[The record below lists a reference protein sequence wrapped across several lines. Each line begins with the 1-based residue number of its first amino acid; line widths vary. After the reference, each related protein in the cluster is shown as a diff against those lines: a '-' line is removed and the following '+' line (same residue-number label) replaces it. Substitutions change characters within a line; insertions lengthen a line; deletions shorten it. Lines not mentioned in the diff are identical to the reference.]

1 MLRHLS
7 RFYSILN
14 KIKSFNLTQLL
25 LNPLRMNTSRREAL
39 KLAGVALAGS
49 AFPSIIIPNP
59 AFAGT
64 NSETLKVGLIGCG
77 GRGTGAAM
85 QALKADPNVVLHALA
100 DIFPERFE
108 QCLQGLRKVHGD
120 KVKVDEGHQF
130 IGFDAYQKLIDSGV
144 DVVLLA
150 TPPHFRPL
158 HLEAAIKAGKH
169 IFCEKPVAVD
179 APGIRKVLELAKL
192 AKEKNLSLVSGFCWR
207 FDEPKRAVFGK
218 INDGAIGEV
227 MSVYNTYYTGGAW
240 SFPRQPGWSD
250 MEFQLRNW
258 MYYTWLAGD
267 HIVEQAV
274 HSLDMMSWAMGDV
287 LPVSA
292 VGVGGRQ
299 VRTEPLFGHIFD
311 HFAITYDY
319 ANGAKGF
326 HFSRQQ
332 ENCERSYLVE
342 TFGTKGR
349 AMADCSRP
357 THKVEGMNPW
367 KYSGVQNDM
376 YQTEHNELFASIRN
390 GVPINNGEL
399 MANSTMLAIMGRM
412 AAYTG
417 KKITWEDALKST
429 EKLAPDFSSFDAPVP
444 KTEVARPGFT
454 PFY

>member
-1 MLRHLS
+1 
-7 RFYSILN
+7 
-14 KIKSFNLTQLL
+14 
-25 LNPLRMNTSRREAL
+25 MNTTRREVL
-39 KLAGVALAGS
+39 KLAGAALAGT
-49 AFPSIIIPNP
+49 AFPSIIIPNK
-59 AFAGT
+59 AFAGM

-77 GRGTGAAM
+77 GRGSGAAM
-85 QALKADPNVVLHALA
+85 QALKADPNVVLYALGE
-100 DIFPERFE
+100 IFPERFNT
-108 QCLQGLRKVHGD
+108 CLEGLRKVHGD
-120 KVKVDEGHQF
+120 KVQVDEGRKF
-130 IGFDAYQKLIDSGV
+130 VGFDAYQKVLDSGV

-192 AKEKNLSLVSGFCWR
+192 AKEKNVSLVSGFCWR
-207 FDEPKRAVFGK
+207 FHEPKRAVFGK
-218 INDGAIGEV
+218 INEGAIGEV
-227 MSVYNTYYTGGAW
+227 MSVYNTYNTGGAW
-240 SFPRQPGWSD
+240 SFPRQEGWND
-250 MEFQLRNW
+250 LQFQLRNW

-274 HSLDMMSWAMGDV
+274 HSIDMMSWAMGDV

-292 VGVGGRQ
+292 VGTGGRQ
-299 VRTEPLFGHIFD
+299 VRVDPLYGHIFD

-319 ANGAKGF
+319 PNGAKGF

-349 AMADCSRP
+349 AMANCSRP
-357 THKVEGMNPW
+357 THKIEGANPW
-367 KYSGVQNDM
+367 EYSGAQNDM

-390 GVPINNGEL
+390 SKPINNGEW

-417 KKITWEDALKST
+417 KKITWDEAIKSN
-429 EKLAPDFSSFDAPVP
+429 EVLAPDITSWDMPAPKV
-444 KTEVARPGFT
+444 EVARPGFT
-454 PFY
+454 PFF

>member
-1 MLRHLS
+1 
-7 RFYSILN
+7 
-14 KIKSFNLTQLL
+14 
-25 LNPLRMNTSRREAL
+25 MNTSRREVL
-39 KLAGVALAGS
+39 KLAGAALAGT
-49 AFPSIIIPNP
+49 AFPSIIIPNK
-59 AFAGT
+59 AFAGM

-77 GRGTGAAM
+77 GRGSGAAM
-85 QALKADPNVVLHALA
+85 QALKADPNVVLYALGE
-100 DIFPERFE
+100 IFPERFNT
-108 QCLQGLRKVHGD
+108 CLEGLRKVHGD
-120 KVKVDEGHQF
+120 KVQVDEGRKF
-130 IGFDAYQKLIDSGV
+130 VGFDAYQKVIDSGV

-192 AKEKNLSLVSGFCWR
+192 AKEKNISLVSGFCWR
-207 FDEPKRAVFGK
+207 FHEPKRAVFGK
-218 INDGAIGEV
+218 INEGAIGEV
-227 MSVYNTYYTGGAW
+227 MSIYNTYNTGGAW
-240 SFPRQPGWSD
+240 SFPRQEGWND
-250 MEFQLRNW
+250 LQFQLRNW

-274 HSLDMMSWAMGDV
+274 HSIDMMSWAMGDV

-292 VGVGGRQ
+292 VGTGGRQ
-299 VRTEPLFGHIFD
+299 VRVDPLYGHIFD

-319 ANGAKGF
+319 PNGAKGF

-349 AMADCSRP
+349 AMANCSRP
-357 THKVEGMNPW
+357 THKIEGENPW
-367 KYSGVQNDM
+367 EYSGAQNDM

-390 GVPINNGEL
+390 SKPINNGEW

-417 KKITWEDALKST
+417 KKITWDEAIKSN
-429 EKLAPDFSSFDAPVP
+429 EVLAPDTTSWDMPAPKV
-444 KTEVARPGFT
+444 EVARPGFT
-454 PFY
+454 PFF

>member
-1 MLRHLS
+1 M
-7 RFYSILN
+7 
-14 KIKSFNLTQLL
+14 
-25 LNPLRMNTSRREAL
+25 
-39 KLAGVALAGS
+39 AGAALAGT
-49 AFPSIIIPNP
+49 AFPSIIIPNK
-59 AFAGT
+59 AFAGM

-77 GRGTGAAM
+77 GRGSGAAM
-85 QALKADPNVVLHALA
+85 QALKADPNVVLYALGE
-100 DIFPERFE
+100 IFPERFNT
-108 QCLQGLRKVHGD
+108 CLEGLRKVHGD
-120 KVKVDEGHQF
+120 KVQVDEGRKF
-130 IGFDAYQKLIDSGV
+130 VGFDAYQKVIDSGV

-192 AKEKNLSLVSGFCWR
+192 AKEKNVSLVSGFCWR
-207 FDEPKRAVFGK
+207 FHEPKRAVFGK
-218 INDGAIGEV
+218 INEGAIGEV
-227 MSVYNTYYTGGAW
+227 MSVYNTYNTGGAW
-240 SFPRQPGWSD
+240 SFPRQEGWND
-250 MEFQLRNW
+250 LQFQLRNW

-274 HSLDMMSWAMGDV
+274 HSIDMMSWAMGDV

-292 VGVGGRQ
+292 VGTGGRQ
-299 VRTEPLFGHIFD
+299 VRVDPLYGHIFD

-319 ANGAKGF
+319 PNGAKGF

-349 AMADCSRP
+349 AMANCSRP
-357 THKVEGMNPW
+357 THKIEGANPW
-367 KYSGVQNDM
+367 EYSGAQNDM

-390 GVPINNGEL
+390 SKPINNGEW

-417 KKITWEDALKST
+417 KKITWDEAIKSN
-429 EKLAPDFSSFDAPVP
+429 EVLAPDITSWDMPAPKV
-444 KTEVARPGFT
+444 EVARPGFT
-454 PFY
+454 PFF

>member
-1 MLRHLS
+1 M
-7 RFYSILN
+7 
-14 KIKSFNLTQLL
+14 
-25 LNPLRMNTSRREAL
+25 NPSRREVL
-39 KLAGVALAGS
+39 KLAGAALAGS
-49 AFPSIIIPNP
+49 AFPSIIVPNS

-64 NSETLKVGLIGCG
+64 NAETLKVGLIGCG
-77 GRGTGAAM
+77 GRGSGAAM
-85 QALKADPNVVLHALA
+85 QALKADPNVVLHALG
-100 DIFPERFE
+100 DIFPERFDT
-108 QCLQGLRKVHGD
+108 CLEGLKKVHGE
-120 KVKVDEGHQF
+120 KVKVDEGHKF
-130 IGFDAYQKLIDSGV
+130 VGFDAYQKVIDSGV

-179 APGIRKVLELAKL
+179 APGIRKVLELSRL

-207 FDEPKRAVFGK
+207 FHEPKRAVFGK
-218 INDGAIGEV
+218 INDGSIGEV
-227 MSVYNTYYTGGAW
+227 MSIYNTYNTGGAW
-240 SFPRQPGWSD
+240 SFPRQEGWND
-250 MEFQLRNW
+250 LQFQLRNW

-292 VGVGGRQ
+292 VGTGGRQ
-299 VRTEPLFGHIFD
+299 VRVDPLFGHIFD

-319 ANGAKGF
+319 PNGAKGF

-349 AMADCSRP
+349 AMANCSRP
-357 THKVEGMNPW
+357 THKIEGANPW
-367 KYSGVQNDM
+367 EYSGVQNDM

-390 GVPINNGEL
+390 STPINNGEW
-399 MANSTMLAIMGRM
+399 MANSTMIAIMGRM

-417 KKITWEDALKST
+417 KKITWDEAMKSN
-429 EKLAPDFSSFDAPVP
+429 EKLVPDFITGWDQSAPKV
-444 KTEVARPGFT
+444 EVARPGFT
-454 PFY
+454 PFF

>member
-1 MLRHLS
+1 
-7 RFYSILN
+7 
-14 KIKSFNLTQLL
+14 
-25 LNPLRMNTSRREAL
+25 MNTTRREVL
-39 KLAGVALAGS
+39 KLAGAALAGT
-49 AFPSIIIPNP
+49 AFPSIIIPNK
-59 AFAGT
+59 AFAGM

-77 GRGTGAAM
+77 GRGSGAAM
-85 QALKADPNVVLHALA
+85 QALKADPNVVLYALGE
-100 DIFPERFE
+100 IFPERFNT
-108 QCLQGLRKVHGD
+108 CLEGLRKVHGD
-120 KVKVDEGHQF
+120 KVQVDEGRKF
-130 IGFDAYQKLIDSGV
+130 VGFDAYQKVIDSGV

-192 AKEKNLSLVSGFCWR
+192 AKEKNVSLVSGFCWR
-207 FDEPKRAVFGK
+207 FHEPKRAVFGK
-218 INDGAIGEV
+218 INEGAIGEV
-227 MSVYNTYYTGGAW
+227 MSIYNTYNTGGAW
-240 SFPRQPGWSD
+240 SFPRQEGWND
-250 MEFQLRNW
+250 LQFQLRNW

-274 HSLDMMSWAMGDV
+274 HSIDMMSWAMGDV

-292 VGVGGRQ
+292 VGTGGRQ
-299 VRTEPLFGHIFD
+299 VRVDPLYGHIYD

-319 ANGAKGF
+319 PNGAKGF

-349 AMADCSRP
+349 AMANCSRP
-357 THKVEGMNPW
+357 THKIEGANPW
-367 KYSGVQNDM
+367 EYSGAQNDM

-390 GVPINNGEL
+390 SKPINNGEW

-417 KKITWEDALKST
+417 KKITWDEAIKSN
-429 EKLAPDFSSFDAPVP
+429 EVLAPDITSWDMPAPKV
-444 KTEVARPGFT
+444 EVARPGFT
-454 PFY
+454 PFF

>member
-1 MLRHLS
+1 
-7 RFYSILN
+7 
-14 KIKSFNLTQLL
+14 
-25 LNPLRMNTSRREAL
+25 MNTTRREVL
-39 KLAGVALAGS
+39 KLAGAALAGT
-49 AFPSIIIPNP
+49 AFPSIIIPNK
-59 AFAGT
+59 AFAGM

-77 GRGTGAAM
+77 GRGSGAAM
-85 QALKADPNVVLHALA
+85 QALKADPNVVLYALGE
-100 DIFPERFE
+100 IFPERFNT
-108 QCLQGLRKVHGD
+108 CLEGLRKVHGD
-120 KVKVDEGHQF
+120 KVQVDEGRKF
-130 IGFDAYQKLIDSGV
+130 VGFDAYQKVIDSGV

-192 AKEKNLSLVSGFCWR
+192 AKEKNVSLVSGFCWR
-207 FDEPKRAVFGK
+207 FHEPKRAVFGK
-218 INDGAIGEV
+218 INEGAIGEV
-227 MSVYNTYYTGGAW
+227 MSIYNTYNTGGAW
-240 SFPRQPGWSD
+240 SFPRQEGWND
-250 MEFQLRNW
+250 LQFQLRNW

-274 HSLDMMSWAMGDV
+274 HSIDMMSWAMGDV

-292 VGVGGRQ
+292 VGTGGRQ
-299 VRTEPLFGHIFD
+299 VRVDPLYGHIFD

-319 ANGAKGF
+319 PNGAKGF

-349 AMADCSRP
+349 AMANCSRP
-357 THKVEGMNPW
+357 THKIEGANPW
-367 KYSGVQNDM
+367 EYSGPQNDM

-390 GVPINNGEL
+390 SKPINNGEW

-417 KKITWEDALKST
+417 KKITWDEAIKSN
-429 EKLAPDFSSFDAPVP
+429 EVLAPDITSWDMPAPKV
-444 KTEVARPGFT
+444 EVARPGFT
-454 PFY
+454 PFF

>member
-1 MLRHLS
+1 
-7 RFYSILN
+7 
-14 KIKSFNLTQLL
+14 
-25 LNPLRMNTSRREAL
+25 MNTTRREVL
-39 KLAGVALAGS
+39 KLAGAALAGT
-49 AFPSIIIPNP
+49 AFPSIIIPNK
-59 AFAGT
+59 AFAGM

-77 GRGTGAAM
+77 GRGSGAAM
-85 QALKADPNVVLHALA
+85 QALKADPNVVLYALGE
-100 DIFPERFE
+100 IFPERFNT
-108 QCLQGLRKVHGD
+108 CLEGLRKVHGD
-120 KVKVDEGHQF
+120 KVQVDEGRKF
-130 IGFDAYQKLIDSGV
+130 VGFDAYQKVIDSGV

-192 AKEKNLSLVSGFCWR
+192 AKEKNVSLVSGFCWR
-207 FDEPKRAVFGK
+207 FHEPKRAVFGK
-218 INDGAIGEV
+218 INEGAIGEV
-227 MSVYNTYYTGGAW
+227 MSVYNTYNTGGAW
-240 SFPRQPGWSD
+240 SFPRQEGWND
-250 MEFQLRNW
+250 LQFQLRNW

-274 HSLDMMSWAMGDV
+274 HSIDMMSWAMGDV

-292 VGVGGRQ
+292 VGTGGRQ
-299 VRTEPLFGHIFD
+299 VRVDPLYGHIFD

-319 ANGAKGF
+319 PNGAKGF

-349 AMADCSRP
+349 AMANCSRP
-357 THKVEGMNPW
+357 THKIEGANPW
-367 KYSGVQNDM
+367 EYSGAQNDM

-390 GVPINNGEL
+390 SKPINNGEW

-417 KKITWEDALKST
+417 KKITWDEAIKSN
-429 EKLAPDFSSFDAPVP
+429 EVLAPDITSWDMPAPKV
-444 KTEVARPGFT
+444 EVARPGFT
-454 PFY
+454 PFF

>member
-1 MLRHLS
+1 MH
-7 RFYSILN
+7 
-14 KIKSFNLTQLL
+14 
-25 LNPLRMNTSRREAL
+25 TSRRDVL
-39 KLAGVALAGS
+39 KLAGAALAGT
-49 AFPSIIIPNP
+49 ALPSIIVPNK

-64 NSETLKVGLIGCG
+64 NSETLKVGLVGCG
-77 GRGTGAAM
+77 GRGSGAAM
-85 QALKADPNVVLHALA
+85 QALKADPNVVLHALG
-100 DIFPERFE
+100 DIFPERFDT
-108 QCLQGLRKVHGD
+108 CLEGLKKVHGD
-120 KVKVDEGHQF
+120 KVKVDDGHKF
-130 IGFDAYQKLIDSGV
+130 LGFDAYQKVIDSGV

-150 TPPHFRPL
+150 TPPFFRPQ

-169 IFCEKPVAVD
+169 VFCEKPVAVD
-179 APGIRKVLELAKL
+179 APGVRKVIELAQL
-192 AKEKNLSLVSGFCWR
+192 AKQKNLSLVSGFCWR
-207 FDEPKRAVFGK
+207 FHEPKRAVFGK
-218 INDGAIGEV
+218 INEGAIGEV
-227 MSVYNTYYTGGAW
+227 MSIYNTYNTGGAW
-240 SFPRQPGWSD
+240 SFARQEGWTD

-292 VGVGGRQ
+292 VGTGGRQ
-299 VRTEPLFGHIFD
+299 VRVDPLFGHIFD

-319 ANGAKGF
+319 PNGAKGF

-349 AMADCSRP
+349 AMANCSRP
-357 THKVEGMNPW
+357 THKIEGQNPW
-367 KYSGVQNDM
+367 EYSGPQNDM

-390 GVPINNGEL
+390 SKPINNGEW
-399 MANSTMLAIMGRM
+399 MANSTMIAIMGRM

-417 KKITWEDALKST
+417 KKITWEEAMKSN
-429 EKLAPDFSSFDAPVP
+429 EKLGPDSVSFDMPAP
-444 KTEVARPGFT
+444 KIEVARPGFT

>member
-1 MLRHLS
+1 
-7 RFYSILN
+7 
-14 KIKSFNLTQLL
+14 
-25 LNPLRMNTSRREAL
+25 MNTSRREAL

-49 AFPSIIIPNP
+49 AFPSIIIPNR

-108 QCLQGLRKVHGD
+108 QCLLGLRKVHGD

>member
-1 MLRHLS
+1 
-7 RFYSILN
+7 
-14 KIKSFNLTQLL
+14 
-25 LNPLRMNTSRREAL
+25 MNTTRREVL
-39 KLAGVALAGS
+39 KLAGASLAGT
-49 AFPSIIIPNP
+49 AFPSIIIPNK
-59 AFAGT
+59 AFAGM

-77 GRGTGAAM
+77 GRGSGAAM
-85 QALKADPNVVLHALA
+85 QALKADPNVVLYALGE
-100 DIFPERFE
+100 IFPERFNT
-108 QCLQGLRKVHGD
+108 CLEGLRKVHGD
-120 KVKVDEGHQF
+120 KVQVDEGRKF
-130 IGFDAYQKLIDSGV
+130 VGFDAYQKVIDSGV

-192 AKEKNLSLVSGFCWR
+192 AKEKNISLVSGFCWR
-207 FDEPKRAVFGK
+207 FHEPKRAVFGK
-218 INDGAIGEV
+218 INEGAIGEV
-227 MSVYNTYYTGGAW
+227 MSIYNTYNTGGAW
-240 SFPRQPGWSD
+240 SFPRQEGWND
-250 MEFQLRNW
+250 LQFQLRNW

-274 HSLDMMSWAMGDV
+274 HSIDMMSWAMGDV

-292 VGVGGRQ
+292 VGTGGRQ
-299 VRTEPLFGHIFD
+299 VRVDPLYGHIFD

-319 ANGAKGF
+319 PNGAKGF

-349 AMADCSRP
+349 AMANCSRP
-357 THKVEGMNPW
+357 THKIEGANPW
-367 KYSGVQNDM
+367 EYSGPQNDM

-390 GVPINNGEL
+390 SKPINNGEW

-417 KKITWEDALKST
+417 KKITWDEAIKSN
-429 EKLAPDFSSFDAPVP
+429 EVLAPDITSWDMPAPKV
-444 KTEVARPGFT
+444 EVARPGFT
-454 PFY
+454 PFF

>member
-1 MLRHLS
+1 
-7 RFYSILN
+7 
-14 KIKSFNLTQLL
+14 
-25 LNPLRMNTSRREAL
+25 MNTSRREAL

-49 AFPSIIIPNP
+49 AFPSIIIPNR

-77 GRGTGAAM
+77 GRGSGAAM
-85 QALKADPNVVLHALA
+85 QALKADPNVVLHALG

-120 KVKVDEGHQF
+120 KVKVDDGHKF
-130 IGFDAYQKLIDSGV
+130 VGFDAYQKVIDSGV

-192 AKEKNLSLVSGFCWR
+192 AKEKNISLVSGFCWR
-207 FDEPKRAVFGK
+207 FDEAKRAVFGK
-218 INDGAIGEV
+218 INDGSVGEV
-227 MSVYNTYYTGGAW
+227 MSIYNTYYTGGAW
-240 SFPRQPGWSD
+240 SFPRQAGWSD

-274 HSLDMMSWAMGDV
+274 HSIDMMSWAMGDV

-299 VRTEPLFGHIFD
+299 VRTDALFGHIFD

-349 AMADCSRP
+349 AMADCARSV
-357 THKVEGMNPW
+357 HKIEGTNPW
-367 KYSGVQNDM
+367 KYAGVQNDM
-376 YQTEHNELFASIRN
+376 YQTEHNELFASIRS
-390 GVPINNGEL
+390 GKHINNGEQ

-417 KKITWEDALKST
+417 RKITWDEALKST
-429 EKLAPDFSSFDAPVP
+429 ESLAPELVSFEAAVP
-444 KTEVARPGFT
+444 KIEVARPGFT

>member
-1 MLRHLS
+1 
-7 RFYSILN
+7 
-14 KIKSFNLTQLL
+14 
-25 LNPLRMNTSRREAL
+25 MNTTRREVL
-39 KLAGVALAGS
+39 KLAGAALAGT
-49 AFPSIIIPNP
+49 AFPSIIIPNK
-59 AFAGT
+59 AFAGM

-77 GRGTGAAM
+77 GRGSGAAM
-85 QALKADPNVVLHALA
+85 QALKADPNVVLYALGE
-100 DIFPERFE
+100 IFPERFNT
-108 QCLQGLRKVHGD
+108 CLEGLRKVHGD
-120 KVKVDEGHQF
+120 KVQVDEGRKF
-130 IGFDAYQKLIDSGV
+130 VGFDAYQKVIDSGV

-192 AKEKNLSLVSGFCWR
+192 AKEKNVSLVSGFCWR
-207 FDEPKRAVFGK
+207 FHEPKRAVFGK
-218 INDGAIGEV
+218 INEGAIGEV
-227 MSVYNTYYTGGAW
+227 MSIYNTYNTGGAW
-240 SFPRQPGWSD
+240 SFPRQEGWND
-250 MEFQLRNW
+250 LQFQLRNW

-274 HSLDMMSWAMGDV
+274 HSIDMMSWAMGDV

-292 VGVGGRQ
+292 VGTGGRQ
-299 VRTEPLFGHIFD
+299 VRVDPLYGHIFD

-319 ANGAKGF
+319 PNGAKGF

-349 AMADCSRP
+349 AMANCSRP
-357 THKVEGMNPW
+357 THKIEGANPW
-367 KYSGVQNDM
+367 EYSGAQNDM

-390 GVPINNGEL
+390 SKPINNGEW

-417 KKITWEDALKST
+417 KKITWDEAIKSN
-429 EKLAPDFSSFDAPVP
+429 EVLAPDITSWDMPAPKV
-444 KTEVARPGFT
+444 EVARPGFT
-454 PFY
+454 PFF